1 VNIALIFAGGV
12 GRRMTQSALPKQ
24 FLELNG
30 KPVII
35 HTLEHFQHHPE
46 IDFIAIA
53 CVADWIDHLRT
64 LVSDYDITKVRWIVP
79 GGATGQLS
87 IYNGL
92 SAIHAEFEASNPVVL
107 IHDAVRPL
115 ITADLI
121 TRNINSVLQLGSG
134 VTCSVVKETILI
146 ADSHEYVSQITDR
159 AQTRI
164 ARAPQSF
171 LLNDIYA
178 SHLSALE
185 RGFDDCIDSCS
196 IMRLAG
202 HEVHLVDG
210 PHENIKITTPGD
222 FFVFRA
228 LHEATQS
235 QQIFG

>member
-1 VNIALIFAGGV
+1 MNVALIFAGGV
-12 GRRMTQSALPKQ
+12 GRRMNQSALPKQ

-46 IDFIAIA
+46 IDAIAIA
-53 CVADWIDHLRT
+53 CVEDWIDHLRE
-64 LVSDYDITKVRWIVP
+64 LLDEYGMTKVRWLVP

-92 SAIHAEFEASNPVVL
+92 KAITADLERTNPVVL

-115 ITADLI
+115 INADLI
-121 TRNINSVLQLGSG
+121 SRNIASVRELGSG

-146 ADSHEYVSQITDR
+146 ADGDEYVAEITDR

-171 LLNDIYA
+171 LLNDIYQG
-178 SHLSALE
+178 HISALE

-196 IMRLAG
+196 IMQLGG
-202 HEVHLVDG
+202 HPVRLVDG

-228 LHEATQS
+228 LHEATQN